1 MKTEFTFAEVA
12 KIFAQVEKVENAA
25 NWAAETSDKFTC
37 IDAKFDGEFEKYNYT
52 FFGAPDSLHDLFE
65 QKTSAMDAMKKAERK
80 AFKAIKDFA
89 EIIGINENPGDYA
102 EVKINYF
109 LHNRCYWEIADMVY
123 AVKSLAMDATRKIDI
138 NAYY

>member
-25 NWAAETSDKFTC
+25 NWAAETRDKYMC
-37 IDAKFDGEFEKYNYT
+37 IETKFEDEFDKYNYT
-52 FFGAPDSLHDLFE
+52 FFGAPDSLSDLFE
-65 QKTSAMDAMKKAERK
+65 KKTAAMDAMDKAERK

-89 EIIGINENPGDYA
+89 EIIGINENPSDYA

-109 LHNRCYWEIADMVY
+109 LHNRCYWETADMVY
-123 AVKSLAMDATRKIDI
+123 NVKSLAMDAARKIDI
-138 NAYY
+138 NA